1 MNNTAGLTVS
11 KGFTVNNELMFTSG
25 NITAAS
31 SSEAVTFETT
41 GFVSATTGSVPADGK
56 CIVGYCKKNT
66 NSTSKFTFPIGSSTV
81 YRPASITPSTSDAT
95 TWTTNYENQGPTY
108 FNVTG
113 ANIDHVS
120 RLEYWNIDRA
130 GASPSNAT
138 IELTWNTN
146 SVPGTNFADMI
157 VAHYT
162 GTAWESAGGNA
173 ISGTTASGVVS
184 SDADWATFSPFTLG
198 SKSSANPLPVVL
210 SNFTALCKQQKIQ
223 LNWITQSELNNDYF
237 TIERSKDGSLFNEVG
252 RVNGNGTTNL
262 QNTYQFFDELAYQGT
277 SYYRL
282 SQHDFNGAIKVYP
295 IKTVSCADEQHLFSI
310 YPNPNNGTFEISGLN
325 EGNEVVITDVLGKK
339 VGSLQSKSSNEKIQL
354 NTLKPGVYFV
364 EIKDAAGTLTIQK
377 VIIEY

>member
-1 MNNTAGLTVS
+1 MNNSAGLTVS
-11 KGFTVNNELMFTSG
+11 KGITINGVLTFTSG
-25 NITAAS
+25 NIFASS

-41 GFVSATTGSVPADGK
+41 GFVSTTSAPADGK
-56 CIVGYCKKNT
+56 CIVGYCRKNT
-66 NSTSKFTFPIGSSTV
+66 NSTNKFIFPIGSSSA
-81 YRPASITPSTSDAT
+81 YRPAAITPSNSNAT
-95 TWTTNYENQGPTY
+95 TWTANYVDQGPTN
-108 FNVTG
+108 FSVTG
-113 ANIDHVS
+113 TNLDHVS
-120 RLEYWNIDRA
+120 RIEYWNIDRSTS
-130 GASPSNAT
+130 GSPSNAT
-138 IELTWNTN
+138 IELSWNTN
-146 SVPGTNFADMI
+146 SVPGTSFSDML
-157 VAHYT
+157 VTHFN
-162 GTAWESAGGNA
+162 GTNWESAGGNS
-173 ISGTTASGVVS
+173 ISGTTTSGVVS

-210 SNFTALCKQQKIQ
+210 SNFNVVCKQQKTQ
-223 LNWITQSELNNDYF
+223 LTWTTQSELNNDYF

-262 QNTYQFFDELAYQGT
+262 QNTYQFFDELAFKGT

-295 IKTVSCADEQHLFSI
+295 IKTVSCADEQNLFSI

-364 EIKDAAGTLTIQK
+364 EIKDTAGTLTIQK